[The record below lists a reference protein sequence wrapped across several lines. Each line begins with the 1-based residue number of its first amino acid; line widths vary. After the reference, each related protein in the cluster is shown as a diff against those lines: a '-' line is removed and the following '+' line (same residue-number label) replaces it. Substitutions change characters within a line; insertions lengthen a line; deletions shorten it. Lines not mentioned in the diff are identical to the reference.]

1 MRSGRRVVQMLTTLK
16 RVGAIGVAVAALT
29 GGVIAAPSAASPVVT
44 GGLVNV
50 TITDV
55 LSHNVVTVKVPV
67 NVALQLAANVC
78 GVTVGVLVQ
87 DLHTGSASC
96 STATQSIDITQV
108 L

>member
-1 MRSGRRVVQMLTTLK
+1 MPTVLRRVAAASL
-16 RVGAIGVAVAALT
+16 AAAALAV
-29 GGVIAAPSAASPVVT
+29 GVVAAPSAASPVIT

-55 LSHNVVTVKVPV
+55 LNNNTVTVKIPV
-67 NVALQLAANVC
+67 SVALQLAANVC
-78 GVTVGVLVQ
+78 DLTVGVLAQ

-108 L
+108 T